1 MADHRRD
8 RNRRRRYDRLPL
20 SLARRLTWGLQ
31 RMIAIV
37 DKPNRED
44 FMATHLP
51 KAKATVATEA
61 PPRYPL
67 SFERSSG
74 LEMVAGQLFERYK
87 AGEHWP
93 TEGSIA
99 ILQFIVGWEKFAATA
114 GPLTRSRL
122 TSLFGR
128 QGEWNGPLRECEFL
142 ELIRGIAPSEAGGE
156 WGVEITDAGRSI
168 ANGVHPHCS
177 DTRGQWKARTRA
189 EWDAEMK
196 RSASLEAA
204 VAAARKQTPIV
215 PPAPTRKL
223 RAKGVRFQGSDE
235 GECSA

>member
-20 SLARRLTWGLQ
+20 SLARRLTWGLH

-44 FMATHLP
+44 FMATHFP
-51 KAKATVATEA
+51 TKVTVATEA

-74 LEMVAGQLFERYK
+74 LEMVAGQLFERYR

-93 TEGSIA
+93 TEGTCN
-99 ILQFIVGWEKFAATA
+99 ILRFIGDWEARFAATA

-122 TSLFGR
+122 VSLFGR

-177 DTRGQWKARTRA
+177 ETREQWKARTRA
-189 EWDAEMK
+189 EWEARM
-196 RSASLEAA
+196 RYAYSLEAA

-223 RAKGVRFQGSDE
+223 RAEGVRFQGSDE